1 MSTQIIDRV
10 LTRPTLLRIS
20 VGKKL
25 NLSLELNNSMSVPS
39 NVIELNAMKAVSEF
53 LSTEGCIAVATQWNR
68 PDPNAFPDYWGIICC
83 CRWAF
88 EITSLTSLDS
98 DAYRVVGGRAS
109 DHGLARLQMPI
120 PQVLDDS
127 GTLRYRLE
135 VSLSRKGVSKKLDLL
150 DGTKYCLILVND
162 QFHYVPSWGGV
173 FKGLDLSSFDSIVV
187 AHFAAPPGYTP
198 LIPSARP
205 VVCQV
210 VKNGFG
216 YELPQ
221 YDVGDLGM

>member
-1 MSTQIIDRV
+1 MLVAVAIPLTCLYSFGHGNADWASMQCLNDWTGKCQHPRTSPEMSTQIIDRV

-135 VSLSRKGVSKKLDLL
+135 VSLSRKGVSKKLV
-150 DGTKYCLILVND
+150 TV
-162 QFHYVPSWGGV
+162 Q
-173 FKGLDLSSFDSIVV
+173 
-187 AHFAAPPGYTP
+187 T
-198 LIPSARP
+198 
-205 VVCQV
+205 
-210 VKNGFG
+210 
-216 YELPQ
+216 
-221 YDVGDLGM
+221 